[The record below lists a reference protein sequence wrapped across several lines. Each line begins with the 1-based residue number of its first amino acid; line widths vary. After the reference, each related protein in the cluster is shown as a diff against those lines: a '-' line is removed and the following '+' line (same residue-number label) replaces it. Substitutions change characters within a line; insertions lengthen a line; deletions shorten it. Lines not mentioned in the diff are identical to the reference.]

1 MIGIQIAAIIF
12 VLWMTYF
19 SYLHFRR
26 KEFSFT
32 EFIFWQMILAGL
44 AIVVI
49 FPKSVDFILKKFS
62 ITRTFDLVVI
72 VGIVTLFGIT
82 FRNYVLLRRTERRLE
97 DLVRKDALQSINKKE
112 N

>member
-32 EFIFWQMILAGL
+32 EFIFWQI
-44 AIVVI
+44 IW
-49 FPKSVDFILKKFS
+49 
-62 ITRTFDLVVI
+62 
-72 VGIVTLFGIT
+72 
-82 FRNYVLLRRTERRLE
+82 VL
-97 DLVRKDALQSINKKE
+97 I
-112 N
+112 